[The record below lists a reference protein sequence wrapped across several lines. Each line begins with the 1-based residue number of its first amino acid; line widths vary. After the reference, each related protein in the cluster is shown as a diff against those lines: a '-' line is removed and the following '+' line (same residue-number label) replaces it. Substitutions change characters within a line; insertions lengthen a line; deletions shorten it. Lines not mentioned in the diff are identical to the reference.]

1 MTKLTD
7 LTVTEALAGLDK
19 KEFSATELTEAFIA
33 ASDKGQKETNAY
45 IVTTFDQAREQA
57 KASDARRAA
66 GKAGAMDGIPIA
78 MKDLYCTKGVQTTAA
93 SKILEGFIPTYESTV
108 SQKLADAGCITL
120 GKANLDE
127 FAMGSAN
134 ITSAYGNVISPWSGA
149 EPSKAARKLIPGGSS
164 GGSAAA
170 VAGRF
175 AMAATG
181 TDTGGSIRYPASVT
195 GIVGIKPTYG
205 RCSRFGIIA
214 YASSLDQAGPMT
226 RTVSDA
232 ALMLREMAGHDPKDS
247 TSVNMAV
254 PDFTKAIGQS
264 VKGLKIGIPREYRID
279 GLPAETAAL
288 WDKGAQML
296 RDAGA
301 EIIDI
306 SLPHT
311 KYALPTYYII
321 APAEASSNLA
331 RYDGVRFGQRVE
343 GGNLIEM
350 YENTRGAGFG
360 VEVRRR
366 ILMGTYVLSA
376 GYYDAYYLKAQKVRR
391 CIRNDFEEA
400 FKQCDVI
407 LTPTATST
415 AFAIGE
421 KEDDPIQMYLNDVFT
436 VTLNLAG
443 LPGISVP
450 VGLGADGKPLGLQMI
465 GKAFDEMTLFA
476 AASALEAAA
485 GYDGKP
491 PFTP

>member
-7 LTVTEALAGLDK
+7 LTVLEALDGLAK
-19 KEFSATELTEAFIA
+19 KDFSAVELTDAFIA
-33 ASDKGQKETNAY
+33 ASEKGQTETNAY
-45 IVTTFDQAREQA
+45 IVTTFDQAREAA

-93 SKILEGFIPTYESTV
+93 SKILEGFIPTYDSTV

-149 EPSKAARKLIPGGSS
+149 EPSKAERKLIPGGSS

-170 VAGRF
+170 VSGRF

-205 RCSRFGIIA
+205 RCSRYGIIA

-226 RTVSDA
+226 RTTADA

-247 TSVNMAV
+247 TSVNLAV

-264 VKGLKIGIPREYRID
+264 VKGLRIGIPREYRID

-296 RDAGA
+296 REAGA
-301 EIIDI
+301 EIVDI

-376 GYYDAYYLKAQKVRR
+376 GDYDA
-391 CIRNDFEEA
+391 
-400 FKQCDVI
+400 
-407 LTPTATST
+407 
-415 AFAIGE
+415 
-421 KEDDPIQMYLNDVFT
+421 
-436 VTLNLAG
+436 
-443 LPGISVP
+443 
-450 VGLGADGKPLGLQMI
+450 
-465 GKAFDEMTLFA
+465 
-476 AASALEAAA
+476 
-485 GYDGKP
+485 
-491 PFTP
+491 